1 MARMKLEDLVLDD
14 DETDDES
21 ADDSAS
27 KEVATPSISEPE
39 AVTVTNLDDTDTAE
53 SSGESRRKQ
62 ASPPKRRRSRTT
74 GDRPALATVYT
85 TSETFRALRNHV
97 QQRKAKGEIVS
108 YGLVTLLAVQEHRD
122 TLSRLWAE
130 ESTGSTAAADASDD
144 DLFGIT
150 IRQAAPKKVPW
161 QLHGASPAQVE
172 TLDHLADEWGA
183 PSRSVLVQE
192 ALNRYLEP
200 APKKRRPAK
209 RQPQNPDAN

>member
-1 MARMKLEDLVLDD
+1 MARMKLEALLDNV
-14 DETDDES
+14 DETDDETGDES
-21 ADDSAS
+21 SP
-27 KEVATPSISEPE
+27 KEVATPPISEPE
-39 AVTVTNLDDTDTAE
+39 AVTVTNLGDTGTAE
-53 SSGESRRKQ
+53 SSDESRRKQ

-108 YGLVTLLAVQEHRD
+108 YGLVTLLAVQENRG
-122 TLSRLWAE
+122 TLSRLWGAE
-130 ESTGSTAAADASDD
+130 ATAAVDASDD

-172 TLDHLADEWGA
+172 TLDKLADEWGA

-209 RQPQNPDAN
+209 RQPQTPEAN

>member
-1 MARMKLEDLVLDD
+1 MARVKLSDLTLDD
-14 DETDDES
+14 DETDDEA
-21 ADDSAS
+21 ADESAS
-27 KEVATPSISEPE
+27 KEVATPPISEPE

-53 SSGESRRKQ
+53 SAVESRRKQ

-108 YGLVTLLAVQEHRD
+108 YGLVTLLAVQENRD
-122 TLSRLWAE
+122 TLSRLWEAA
-130 ESTGSTAAADASDD
+130 AAADTDDDD
-144 DLFGIT
+144 DLFGIK

-192 ALNRYLEP
+192 ALNLYLEP

-209 RQPQNPDAN
+209 RQPQNPEAN